1 MTMKFR
7 CEKDTLSEALAVA
20 GRAVSTRGGS
30 LPVLTGV
37 RLELIGNRLRVTGSD
52 LDLTICVAVEVAGSG
67 DGTAVIPSKLASDVV
82 RSLRPGAVEV
92 GLDGDDVR
100 ISAAPSE
107 FSIRAFAADQYPET
121 AAPAG
126 EPVTLTA
133 AQFRDAIDQVEK
145 AASSDDARPI
155 LTGVLLSA
163 EGDGLRLVS
172 TDSYRL
178 SLRDLRGT
186 SILTDD
192 QKVLVPSRALKELSR
207 LLGETEQLELCLGE
221 RDAVFQVAD
230 TTITTRLIEGDFPN
244 YRGLIPENH
253 PNRLSLDRESLLEAV
268 KRVRL
273 MAQESTPVRLA
284 MSESGL
290 DLLAITQD
298 IGKASES
305 VEADY
310 SGDDLTVAFNADY
323 LIDGIEVAPGD
334 QVTLETVDELK
345 PALLKS
351 PSDESFLY
359 LLMPVRVS

>member
-7 CEKDTLSEALAVA
+7 CERDVLGEALSVA
-20 GRAVSTRGGS
+20 SRAVSPRGGN
-30 LPVLTGV
+30 LPVLSGV
-37 RLELIGNRLRVTGSD
+37 HLDLSGDRLIATGSD
-52 LDLTICVAVEVAGSG
+52 LDLTIAVTTEVAGAG
-67 DGTAVIPSKLASDVV
+67 DGTAVIPAKLASDVV

-92 GLDGDDVR
+92 SVEGDDVR
-100 ISAAPSE
+100 IVAAPSD
-107 FSIRAFAADQYPET
+107 FSIRAFAVDQYPEI
-121 AAPAG
+121 AKPSGDA
-126 EPVTLTA
+126 VTLTA

-186 SILTDD
+186 SILGED

-207 LLGETEQLELCLGE
+207 LLGEAEELKLCLGE
-221 RDAVFQVAD
+221 RDAVFEVGD
-230 TTITTRLIEGDFPN
+230 TKITTRLIEGDFPN
-244 YRGLIPENH
+244 YRGLIPDNH
-253 PNRLSLDRESLLEAV
+253 PNSLSIDREGLLEAV

-290 DLLAITQD
+290 DLMAITQD
-298 IGKASES
+298 VGKASES
-305 VEADY
+305 VAAEY